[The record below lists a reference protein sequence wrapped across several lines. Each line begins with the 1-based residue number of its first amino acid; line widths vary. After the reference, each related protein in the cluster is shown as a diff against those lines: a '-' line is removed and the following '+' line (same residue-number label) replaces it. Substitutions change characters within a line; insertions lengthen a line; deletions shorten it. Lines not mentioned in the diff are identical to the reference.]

1 MQRIKRPKAII
12 INDISQSRKHLP
24 IIRRFVNSV
33 YTDRYRL
40 VNASEIR
47 RRVFQHLEKQPKYD
61 LILLGDRG
69 GTLIFSD
76 AQLRRFGKKVA
87 RVPYSGHSE
96 KGAMWQEHLK
106 LPRLGKK
113 PRILLL
119 EGDVGP
125 IGDTAR
131 KIIGVKETLKSIR
144 GGAEI
149 HAVSGVANKKAQKM
163 VDFSFVAY
171 STPTALIRL
180 SELMEGEIPRAP
192 TGRKMPSREKQG
204 LARAQQ
210 QRAYSEILQL
220 KKKLA
225 LRSGRLPY

>member
-24 IIRRFVNSV
+24 IIRNFVRSV
-33 YTDRYRL
+33 YTSKYKL

-76 AQLRRFGKKVA
+76 TQLQRFGTKVA
-87 RVPYSGHSE
+87 RVPYSGHYE
-96 KGAMWQEHLK
+96 AGAEWQKHLK
-106 LPRLGKK
+106 MPHLGRR
-113 PRILLL
+113 PRILIL
-119 EGDVGP
+119 EADIGP

-131 KIIGVKETLKSIR
+131 KLNNVRQTLKSLR
-144 GGAEI
+144 NGAEI
-149 HAVSGVANKKAQKM
+149 HTVGGVANKKAQRM
-163 VDFSFVAY
+163 VDFNYVAY
-171 STPTALIRL
+171 PTPAGLIRL
-180 SELMEGEIPRAP
+180 SELMEGEIPRTP
-192 TGRKMPSREKQG
+192 SGRKTVLREKKG
-204 LARAQQ
+204 AAKEKQ
-210 QRAYSEILQL
+210 QRAFSEILQL
-220 KKKLA
+220 KRKLA